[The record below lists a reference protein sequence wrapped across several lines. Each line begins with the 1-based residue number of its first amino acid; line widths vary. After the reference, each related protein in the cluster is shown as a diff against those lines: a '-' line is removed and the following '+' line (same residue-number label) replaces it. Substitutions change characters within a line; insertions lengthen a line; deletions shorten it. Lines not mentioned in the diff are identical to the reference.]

1 MIELSGGTPKVE
13 GKIKTLAM
21 ELGPNFMTDIVEVET
36 SDHAKL
42 SLQLCYNW
50 HFDVDHN
57 DHESVSK
64 LFQVQDFV
72 GNCCKNIASRVRG
85 NVSSVAFEEF
95 QKDSDEII
103 KKAVFG
109 IDRNDPDG
117 GLRKEVHF
125 KANNL
130 KVTSVDVK
138 SSQPIDDEVRRN
150 LEKSIAV
157 SMDMTTQANEAKA
170 RHKAQEAAQRN
181 KGKLECR
188 RLEDKNSAE
197 QARQQLLK

>member
-1 MIELSGGTPKVE
+1 
-13 GKIKTLAM
+13 M

-50 HFDVDHN
+50 YFNVDQN
-57 DHESVSK
+57 DKESVQK

-85 NVSSVAFEEF
+85 RVSSVAFEEF

-109 IDRNDPDG
+109 MDKKTGQVRDVVN
-117 GLRKEVHF
+117 F

-130 KVTSVDVK
+130 VITSVDVK
-138 SSQPIDDEVRRN
+138 SSQPIDEEVRKN

-188 RLEDKNSAE
+188 RLEDKNNAE
-197 QARQQLLK
+197 KARQELLKQQAETLKISLIGSGEAKA